1 MKTNRFCLTLPK
13 GWCVTAAG
21 REASLSF
28 WRWPRGLQAAAFGL
42 AVFLLFGWQ
51 LREHLAAADRRLG
64 FVADLKDGHLLVADV
79 SPEAPAARAGLQPG
93 DVILRVNNTPIASLE
108 DYDAQAR
115 RFRRGQEAAF
125 LVRREGKE
133 LSLSVKPG
141 VSPDWVSL
149 GLNALSALAYFLV
162 ALVVLYAPAEDPRR
176 RLLVLFAVA
185 VAWEFSLPVF
195 PFGPSWLD
203 RCRNV
208 AFFLLT
214 GWQMAL
220 ELRLVSLIPQRA
232 RWLVEKPWLERGLT
246 ALGLGAGMVLAAA
259 YLVPELA
266 PGFLSLPPSLAN
278 VLLNFV
284 VLPGWALL
292 VVVLLW
298 KQAHRAVSPLGRQ
311 QALLVLVGT
320 APWALYVLISSTYQL
335 FGGILPTWSDYLQF
349 LCLLAFPVAVF
360 VAIYRYQFLNFEFL
374 VRRFLLYTAV
384 TGSLVLVFY
393 GLVGAGSA
401 LLAEWIGGGA
411 SVFLVSGA
419 TLLLGLLFSPL
430 RNYLQEV
437 IDQRFFP
444 ERYAQRQ
451 QLVQLAA
458 ELSSYGKIQPMSA
471 YLVEQVRD
479 VFACPRVTLLLVDSA
494 NQLLVTTAST
504 AVNLAA
510 DFDSAFLLSRE
521 DPAVQAVAQAGTPTA
536 AAELKPVSAAMA
548 QRLALFGADVVVP
561 ITGPRQ
567 LVGLLLLGGKG
578 DSWVAEEL
586 ELLTLLAHHVAVV
599 LENARLFEAATVD
612 SLTGLLRREAVLEQL
627 DREWQR
633 AVRYGR
639 PLAVA
644 MADVDFF
651 KPVNDRYGHLV
662 GDAVLKRTAWVL
674 SREVRSSDIVGRY
687 GGEEFLLVF
696 PETDEAGARVV
707 AEKLRQRVEEA
718 GSVRLETGE
727 VVRITISLGVAG
739 YDPGNANPPASPW
752 ELVMR
757 ADSRLLEAKA
767 AGRNCVKP

>member
-1 MKTNRFCLTLPK
+1 M
-13 GWCVTAAG
+13 
-21 REASLSF
+21 SF

-42 AVFLLFGWQ
+42 GVVVLFGWQ

-79 SPEAPAARAGLQPG
+79 VPEAPAARAGLQPG
-93 DVILRVNNTPIASLE
+93 DVILRVNNTPVASLE
-108 DYDAQAR
+108 EYDAQAR
-115 RFRRGQEAAF
+115 RFRRGQEATF

-141 VSPDWVSL
+141 MSPDWVEL
-149 GLNALSALAYFLV
+149 GLNALNALAYFLM
-162 ALVVLYAPAEDPRR
+162 ALAVLYARAEDPRR

-195 PFGPSWLD
+195 PFGPSGLE
-203 RCRNV
+203 RSRNV
-208 AFFLLT
+208 MFFLLT
-214 GWQMAL
+214 GWQMGL
-220 ELRLVSLIPQRA
+220 ELRLASLIPQRA
-232 RWLVEKPWLERGLT
+232 RWLVQRPWLEHGLT
-246 ALGLGAGMVLAAA
+246 VLGLGAGVVLAIA
-259 YLVPELA
+259 YVPELV
-266 PGFLSLPPSLAN
+266 PGFLGFSPTLAN
-278 VLLNFV
+278 ALLKFV

-292 VVVLLW
+292 VVALLW
-298 KQAHRAVSPLGRQ
+298 KQAHQAVSPLGRQ
-311 QALLVLVGT
+311 QALLVLVGA

-335 FGGILPTWSDYLQF
+335 YGGSLPTWSNYVQSF
-349 LCLLAFPVAVF
+349 CLLAFPVAVF

-374 VRRFLLYTAV
+374 VRRFLLYTAF
-384 TGSLVLVFY
+384 TGGLVLVFY
-393 GLVGAGSA
+393 ALVGAGSA

-430 RNYLQEV
+430 RSYLQEV

-451 QLVQLAA
+451 QLVQLAS
-458 ELSSYGKIQPMSA
+458 ELSSHGKIQPMSA
-471 YLVEQVRD
+471 YLVEQVRV

-504 AVNLAA
+504 TVNLAA

-536 AAELKPVSAAMA
+536 AAELKLVSAAMA

-578 DSWVAEEL
+578 NSWVAEEL
-586 ELLTLLAHHVAVV
+586 ELLTLLAHHVGVV

-627 DREWQR
+627 ERELLP
-633 AVRYGR
+633 ALGR
-639 PLAVA
+639 LRDVLA
-644 MADVDFF
+644 
-651 KPVNDRYGHLV
+651 
-662 GDAVLKRTAWVL
+662 
-674 SREVRSSDIVGRY
+674 
-687 GGEEFLLVF
+687 
-696 PETDEAGARVV
+696 
-707 AEKLRQRVEEA
+707 
-718 GSVRLETGE
+718 
-727 VVRITISLGVAG
+727 
-739 YDPGNANPPASPW
+739 
-752 ELVMR
+752 
-757 ADSRLLEAKA
+757 AKA
-767 AGRNCVKP
+767 RSFDRILKIGRTH